1 MRIVLDMQGA
11 QSTGSRDRG
20 IGRYTLSLAKAIAL
34 INGEHEIILALNGL
48 FPETI
53 EPIRAAFVDLLPQEN
68 ILVWYAPGQVS
79 SSNVEN
85 IWRRRVAELTREAFL
100 ARLNPDIVL
109 ISSLFEGLGDDAVT
123 SIDTLSCTVPTAVI
137 LYDLIP
143 LIHRQPYLENPLVES
158 WYENKLGHLRR
169 AKLLLA
175 ISESSR
181 QEGMSYLGFSQ
192 EGSINISTAAESHF
206 QPKLIKTTQA
216 TEICQRYGLLRPFV
230 MYTGGIDHRK
240 NIEGLIRAYA
250 RLSKTLRDGHQLA
263 VVCSIQPQDRER
275 LYNIAI
281 KYGLSSDEVVF
292 TSFVP
297 EEDLIALYNLCKVFI
312 FPSWHEGFGLPAL
325 EAMSCGKAV
334 IGANTTSLPE
344 VIGREDALFDPH
356 NDMAITE
363 KLTQVLVDDVFR
375 QELEQYGIEQA
386 RKFSWENSAKQTI
399 ITFEKWLGHQEQRT
413 TPICISP
420 RRPKLA
426 YISPLLP
433 ERSGISDYSAELLP
447 ELACY
452 YDIDVIV
459 AQDTVSETW
468 VNANCSIRSVEWFR
482 ANSIRYDRVLY
493 HFGNSTFHQHMFA
506 LLNEIPGVVVLHDFF
521 LSGIVSHIDF
531 NGYAPNYL
539 ATELYRAHGYKAMQE
554 RFDANSRDDVVWK
567 YPCNYGVLQ
576 KAQGIIVHSEN
587 SRRLAESWYGAS
599 VAQDWVVIPH
609 LRIPAALQDRAR
621 ARQALNFNAD
631 DFIVCSFGLLGPIK
645 LNQRLLNAW
654 FSSSLAKNQSCILVF
669 AGENDGGDYGQ
680 RLLNEISNSGLTKR
694 IRVTGW
700 LDTAT
705 FRQYLAAADVGVQLR
720 TLSRGETSGTVLD
733 CMNYGL
739 PTIVN
744 ANGSMADLP
753 DDVVWKIPDEF
764 SDEELK
770 EALEVLW
777 RDESLSERM
786 GEQAR
791 EAIVINNAPRVCA
804 KQYCDAIEG
813 MHRKAFTDI
822 PALLQAIAQI
832 ESPKNDSL
840 AYQSLASCIAH
851 SLPPKLASR
860 QLLVDISELV
870 QRDSKSGIQ
879 RVVRSILKEWLE
891 FPPIGCRVEPVY
903 ATLDEGYRYAR
914 RFTAGYL
921 GCPTDVLSDEPME
934 YRAGDLFFG
943 LDLLQH
949 QDVLAKREFYQQM
962 RRHGTEVRFMVYDLL
977 PLMMPQAFPEGS
989 AQLHKEWL
997 GVVAQSDGAVCIS
1010 KAVANELSEW
1020 FNVNNSERLRP
1031 YNIGWVH
1038 LGADIKS
1045 SVPSRGLS
1053 DDADAV
1059 IKKIRE
1065 RASFLMVGT
1074 IEPRKGHAQT
1084 LDAFEQLWSQGVEVN
1099 LVIVGKQGWK
1109 VEAIIEKL
1117 RHHPKLNMKLFW
1129 LEGISDEYL
1138 EKVYAVSTCLIAASE
1153 GEGFGLPLVEA
1164 AQHKLPIIARDIPV
1178 FREVAA
1184 EHAFYFVG
1192 EKPHALADVIERW
1205 LTLDKEG
1212 KTPQSIGMSYL
1223 TWRESAQKLLNEL
1236 FRDSSFRI

>member
-11 QSTGSRDRG
+11 QSTGSRNRG

-34 INGEHEIILALNGL
+34 NQGEHEIILALNGL
-48 FPETI
+48 FPDTI

-68 ILVWYAPGQVS
+68 ILIWYAPGQVS

-109 ISSLFEGLGDDAVT
+109 ISSLFEGFNDDAVT
-123 SIDTLSCTVPTAVI
+123 SIDTLSSTVPTAVI

-169 AKLLLA
+169 AKMLLA

-181 QEGMSYLGFSQ
+181 QESMSYLGFSSDN
-192 EGSINISTAAESHF
+192 SINISTAAESHF

-281 KYGLSSDEVVF
+281 KYGLSCDEVIF

-297 EEDLIALYNLCKVFI
+297 EEDLIVLYNLCKVFI

-356 NDMAITE
+356 SDMAITE

-399 ITFEKWLGHQEQRT
+399 ITFEKWLAHQEQRT

-420 RRPKLA
+420 RRLKLA

-459 AQDTVSETW
+459 AQDTVSDTW
-468 VNANCSIRSVEWFR
+468 VKANCSIRSVEWFR
-482 ANSIRYDRVLY
+482 ANAPRYDRVLY
-493 HFGNSTFHQHMFA
+493 HFGNSPFHQHMFA
-506 LLNEIPGVVVLHDFF
+506 LLDEIPGTVVLHDFF

-531 NGYAPNYL
+531 NGDVPNCW
-539 ATELYRAHGYKAMQE
+539 AIELYRAHGYQAMQE
-554 RFDANSRDDVVWK
+554 RFHATSRDEVVWK
-567 YPCNYGVLQ
+567 YPCNYGVLHN
-576 KAQGIIVHSEN
+576 ARGIIVHSEN

-599 VAQDWVVIPH
+599 VAQDWLVVPL
-609 LRIPAALQDRAR
+609 LRIPATVQDRTR
-621 ARQALNFNAD
+621 ARQALNFDAD

-645 LNQRLLNAW
+645 LNERLLKAW
-654 FSSSLAKNQSCILVF
+654 LSSSLAKNQSCILVF
-669 AGENDGGDYGQ
+669 AGENDKGDYGE
-680 RLLNEISNSGLTKR
+680 RLLNDISNSGLTKR

-700 LDTAT
+700 LDIAS
-705 FRQYLAAADVGVQLR
+705 FRQYLAAVDVGVQLR
-720 TLSRGETSGTVLD
+720 TLSRGETSGAVLD

-764 SDEELK
+764 SEDELK

-777 RDESLSERM
+777 RDESLRQRL

-791 EAIVINNAPRVCA
+791 EAIVTNNAPRACA

-813 MHRKAFTDI
+813 MYKKAFTGI
-822 PALLQAIAQI
+822 SGLTQAIARI
-832 ESPKNDSL
+832 ESAPKDSS
-840 AYQSLASCIAH
+840 AYQTLASCIAH
-851 SLPPKLASR
+851 SLPTKLASR
-860 QLLVDISELV
+860 QLLVDISVLV
-870 QRDSKSGIQ
+870 QGDAKSGIQ
-879 RVVRSILKEWLE
+879 RVVRSILRVWLE
-891 FPPIGCRVEPVY
+891 HPPSGWRVEPVY
-903 ATLDEGYRYAR
+903 APLDAGYRYAR
-914 RFTAGYL
+914 RFTAGFL
-921 GCPTDVLSDEPME
+921 GCPTTGLTDDPIE
-934 YRAGDLFFG
+934 YRSGDLFLG
-943 LDLLQH
+943 LDLQH
-949 QDVLAKREFYQQM
+949 HVALKQQETYQQM

-977 PLMMPQAFPEGS
+977 PLMMPRAFPEGI
-989 AQLHKEWL
+989 AQLHKDWL
-997 GVVAQSDGAVCIS
+997 DVVFQSDGAVCIS
-1010 KAVANELSEW
+1010 KAVANELSGW
-1020 FNVNNSERLRP
+1020 FKKNAPHRLRSFK
-1031 YNIGWVH
+1031 IGWFH
-1038 LGADIKS
+1038 LGADIKN
-1045 SVPSRGLS
+1045 SVPSSGLS

-1059 IKKIRE
+1059 IEKIRK
-1065 RASFLMVGT
+1065 RSSFLMVGT

-1084 LDAFEQLWSQGVEVN
+1084 LEAMDRLWAKGVDAN

-1109 VEAIIEKL
+1109 VEALIEKL
-1117 RHHPKLNMKLFW
+1117 RHHIKLNEHLFW
-1129 LEGISDEYL
+1129 LDGISDEYL

-1192 EKPHALADVIERW
+1192 EKPQALADAIERW
-1205 LTLDKEG
+1205 LTLDSEG
-1212 KTPQSIGMSYL
+1212 KTPQSIGMPYL
-1223 TWRESAQKLLNEL
+1223 TWRESAQKLLNEV
-1236 FRDSSFRI
+1236 F